1 MILVSW
7 HHLGVIVIFIYPHI
21 LTYSLAKYLS
31 IHNAKACF
39 SSKRNIETHKK
50 GKSMKQHICQ
60 EQHPR
65 RFFRNRNTFGASESA
80 CTGKSG
86 SPWAMEPCRPWPRAV
101 QVSEILGRSG
111 YHAATVPRC
120 EWWLDLLQ
128 HMGTVVDLRIFKGNH
143 PRLWPQNSGQW
154 IIVSYPDGCMDR
166 WIG

>member
-39 SSKRNIETHKK
+39 SSKRNIETHEK

-65 RFFRNRNTFGASESA
+65 RFFRSRNTFGASESA

-86 SPWAMEPCRPWPRAV
+86 SPWAMEPCRPWPRTGLRDSGALGLPCRHGATV
-101 QVSEILGRSG
+101 RVMAGSTSTHGNRCLFKDIYIREIIPVYGRTIQVSE
-111 YHAATVPRC
+111 
-120 EWWLDLLQ
+120 LL
-128 HMGTVVDLRIFKGNH
+128 
-143 PRLWPQNSGQW
+143 
-154 IIVSYPDGCMDR
+154 
-166 WIG
+166 